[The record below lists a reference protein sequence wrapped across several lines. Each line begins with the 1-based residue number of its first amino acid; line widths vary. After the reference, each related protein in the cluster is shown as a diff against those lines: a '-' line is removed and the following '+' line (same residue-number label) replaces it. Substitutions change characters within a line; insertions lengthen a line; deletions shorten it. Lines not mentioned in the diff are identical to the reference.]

1 MAARKAPP
9 IGTINWVDLTVPNAA
24 EVRDFYREVV
34 GWASTGLD
42 MGGYED
48 FCMNV
53 PAGGKTVAGICHARG
68 TNASL
73 PPAWLVYI
81 TVADVDRSAARCVA
95 LGGGVIIGPKDVG
108 GMGRFCVIRDP
119 AGAAAALF
127 QSAPPATPDKSHR
140 KPARRGKGAPGRR
153 RGKAT
158 RARRRR

>member
-1 MAARKAPP
+1 MATRKQAP
-9 IGTINWVDLTVPNAA
+9 IGSINWIDLTVAA
-24 EVRDFYREVV
+24 ATDVRDFYREVV
-34 GWASTGLD
+34 GWRWTGLD

-48 FCMNV
+48 FCMNL
-53 PAGGKTVAGICHARG
+53 PAGGTTVAGICHARG
-68 TNASL
+68 TNADL

-95 LGGGVIIGPKDVG
+95 LGGAVLAGPRELG
-108 GMGRFCVIRDP
+108 GMGRYCVIRDP

-127 QSAPPATPDKSHR
+127 QPAPPSTPRPRKSGR
-140 KPARRGKGAPGRR
+140 GRSGARGRR